1 MKTSKLSPIHRS
13 KLNGAISLND
23 FKDRILGTAGSKI
36 RDRYEK
42 KLYQEIEKIEGR
54 SINT

>member
-1 MKTSKLSPIHRS
+1 MKISNLSPIERA

-23 FKDRILGTAGSKI
+23 FKDKILGTAGSKK

-42 KLYQEIEKIEGR
+42 MLEQEIEKNKKEVK
-54 SINT
+54 